1 MGGATAGAAAEETSV
16 FGLAPVDPD
25 RTAAYGEHPDQV
37 VDFYLPPG
45 VGGASLSGAGRDS
58 VPGVGGA
65 ARSAPLVLLFH
76 GGAWRAPYD
85 RRHVSPFAA
94 FLAGRG
100 LAVASVEYRR
110 GGADPARAGRWPET
124 FDDIAAAVDTVPG
137 LVRELGLPGV
147 DPDRVV
153 LTGHSAGGHAVLWA
167 AARHRLPSGTP
178 WHLASPSP
186 LRGVVALA
194 PIADLA
200 TARALDVCSGA
211 VDELLGEGEGEGSG
225 RGGGGGRGAV
235 GGDELTVRLGLADPA
250 ALLPTAIPTT
260 IVQGGTDID
269 VPPAVADA
277 FAKAAARAGQDVRL
291 ISSDG
296 GHFPPIDPTTPT
308 AHTVAEEIAR
318 LAGTDAA
325 A

>member
-1 MGGATAGAAAEETSV
+1 MGGAAAEETSLL
-16 FGLAPVDPD
+16 GLTPVAPD

-37 VDFYLPPG
+37 ADFYLPH
-45 VGGASLSGAGRDS
+45 GARGLRGAH
-58 VPGVGGA
+58 GA
-65 ARSAPLVLLFH
+65 ARPAPLVLLFH

-137 LVRELGLPGV
+137 LARELGLPGV

-178 WHLASPSP
+178 WHLPAPSP

-211 VDELLGEGEGEGSG
+211 VGELLGED
-225 RGGGGGRGAV
+225 RGD
-235 GGDELTVRLGLADPA
+235 GDELTARLALADPA

-277 FAKAAARAGQDVRL
+277 FATAATRAGQAVRL
-291 ISSDG
+291 VGTEG
-296 GHFPPIDPTTPT
+296 GHFPPIDPTTPV
-308 AHTVAEEIAR
+308 AHTVAEEIAHV
-318 LAGTDAA
+318 AGAGPA
-325 A
+325 G

>member
-1 MGGATAGAAAEETSV
+1 MGGAAAEETSV
-16 FGLAPVDPD
+16 FGLAPVTPD
-25 RTAAYGEHPDQV
+25 RTIAYGEHPDQV
-37 VDFYLPPG
+37 VDFYFPPRGTPGEPPG
-45 VGGASLSGAGRDS
+45 
-58 VPGVGGA
+58 
-65 ARSAPLVLLFH
+65 ARWAPRPAPLVLLFH

-100 LAVASVEYRR
+100 LVVASVEYRR
-110 GGADPARAGRWPET
+110 GAVGADGEGSLEPSRPARAGRWPET
-124 FDDIAAAVDTVPG
+124 LDDIAAAVDTVPG
-137 LVRELGLPGV
+137 LARELGLPGGPGGPGAV

-153 LTGHSAGGHAVLWA
+153 LTGHSAGGHAALWA

-178 WHLASPSP
+178 WHLPSPSP

-194 PIADLA
+194 PIADFA

-211 VDELLGEGEGEGSG
+211 VGELLGD
-225 RGGGGGRGAV
+225 GA
-235 GGDELTVRLGLADPA
+235 ELTARLALADPA

-277 FAKAAARAGQDVRL
+277 FAAAAAQAGQDVRL
-291 ISSDG
+291 VRTEG
-296 GHFPPIDPTTPT
+296 GHFPPIDPTTPV
-308 AHTVAEEIAR
+308 AHTVADEIAR
-318 LAGTDAA
+318 LAGAPPAA
-325 A
+325 

>member
-1 MGGATAGAAAEETSV
+1 MGGATAGAADEETSV
-16 FGLAPVDPD
+16 FGLAPVEPA

-37 VDFYLPPG
+37 VDFYLSPPG
-45 VGGASLSGAGRDS
+45 TD
-58 VPGVGGA
+58 GA
-65 ARSAPLVLLFH
+65 ARPAPLVLLFH

-110 GGADPARAGRWPET
+110 GGADAARAGRWPET

-147 DPDRVV
+147 DPERVV

-178 WHLASPSP
+178 WHLPAPSP

-211 VDELLGEGEGEGSG
+211 VDQLLGEG
-225 RGGGGGRGAV
+225 GGGGSD
-235 GGDELTVRLGLADPA
+235 GGGGSGDDLTVRLGLADPA

-277 FAKAAARAGQDVRL
+277 FAAAAARAGQDVRL
-291 ISSDG
+291 IRSDG
-296 GHFPPIDPTTPT
+296 GHFPPIDPTTPA
-308 AHTVAEEIAR
+308 AHTVAEEIAC
-318 LAGTDAA
+318 LAGAHPAT
-325 A
+325 

>member
-1 MGGATAGAAAEETSV
+1 MGGAAAEETSV
-16 FGLAPVDPD
+16 LGLTPVAPD
-25 RTAAYGEHPDQV
+25 RSAAYGEHPDQV
-37 VDFYLPPG
+37 ADFYLPSRP
-45 VGGASLSGAGRDS
+45 R
-58 VPGVGGA
+58 GA
-65 ARSAPLVLLFH
+65 ARPAPLVLLFH

-110 GGADPARAGRWPET
+110 GGAEPARAGRWPET

-137 LVRELGLPGV
+137 LARELGLPGV

-178 WHLASPSP
+178 WHLPSPSP

-211 VDELLGEGEGEGSG
+211 VGELLGEL
-225 RGGGGGRGAV
+225 RGD
-235 GGDELTVRLGLADPA
+235 GDELTARLALADPA

-269 VPPAVADA
+269 VPPAGAGAVNAG
-277 FAKAAARAGQDVRL
+277 AAPARPDLPRVRTE
-291 ISSDG
+291 G
-296 GHFPPIDPTTPT
+296 GHKPPQAPTPPG
-308 AHTVAEEIAR
+308 AP
-318 LAGTDAA
+318 
-325 A
+325 

>member
-1 MGGATAGAAAEETSV
+1 MGGATGAAAEETSV
-16 FGLAPVDPD
+16 FGLAPVEPA
-25 RTAAYGEHPDQV
+25 RTAAYGQHPDQV
-37 VDFYLPPG
+37 VDFYLPP
-45 VGGASLSGAGRDS
+45 
-58 VPGVGGA
+58 PGTDRA
-65 ARSAPLVLLFH
+65 ARPAPLVLLFH

-124 FDDIAAAVDTVPG
+124 FDDIAAAVDSVPG
-137 LVRELGLPGV
+137 LVRDLGLPGA

-211 VDELLGEGEGEGSG
+211 VDELLGEGEGAGGVGSG
-225 RGGGGGRGAV
+225 G

-250 ALLPTAIPTT
+250 ALLPTAVPTT

-277 FAKAAARAGQDVRL
+277 FAEAAARAGQDVRL
-291 ISSDG
+291 IRTDG
-296 GHFPPIDPTTPT
+296 GHFPPIDPTSPA
-308 AHTVAEEIAR
+308 AHTVADEIDR